1 MRSSIR
7 GATHGAA
14 FLLVASSKTVYN
26 VGAACLTVDA
36 MVMAMY
42 CLIEYNNK
50 QAIPSQGL
58 KDFSISLQAIAA
70 TFSTIVV
77 VLSRYP
83 EIWKN
88 LKISQLQETL
98 DALKEELQDC
108 GRLRKWL
115 LVGIGVFGLLACIAR
130 GISAYLGTEVILGDR
145 LSFEKTG
152 VAIFAWLIAITV
164 VISSMCFY
172 LVSMLTAAARYLK
185 QPAFKLSA
193 GVVVGFI
200 GVIFTSVAMRFFI
213 KEFLDR
219 RDASSAGQ
227 ITGQIVFSVAE
238 LIMGLFTTTYSFKSG
253 WKKKAKQK
261 MRSSGLFTFF
271 VVGDAVSTW
280 LGYSTITLYSILID
294 IFLLQSS
301 ASKDSTSV
309 CVSDSDSESLAL
321 SWTFL
326 TVSWMV
332 AIPATLA
339 YFNYLIKYAKKGYDG
354 FVEAL
359 KLPSACFKDGLFAK
373 KEEKDPLISDS
384 KTVSLGSIQYHR
396 V

>member
-7 GATHGAA
+7 GVAHGAA

-42 CLIEYNNK
+42 CLIEHNNK

-77 VLSRYP
+77 MLSRYP
-83 EIWKN
+83 KIWKN
-88 LKISQLQETL
+88 LKPSQLKEKL
-98 DALKEELQDC
+98 SALQEELQDC

-152 VAIFAWLIAITV
+152 VAIFAWLVAITV
-164 VISSMCFY
+164 VVSSMCFY

-185 QPAFKLSA
+185 QPTFKLSA
-193 GVVVGFI
+193 GIVVGFI

-219 RDASSAGQ
+219 PQQR
-227 ITGQIVFSVAE
+227 
-238 LIMGLFTTTYSFKSG
+238 K
-253 WKKKAKQK
+253 
-261 MRSSGLFTFF
+261 
-271 VVGDAVSTW
+271 
-280 LGYSTITLYSILID
+280 
-294 IFLLQSS
+294 
-301 ASKDSTSV
+301 
-309 CVSDSDSESLAL
+309 
-321 SWTFL
+321 
-326 TVSWMV
+326 
-332 AIPATLA
+332 
-339 YFNYLIKYAKKGYDG
+339 
-354 FVEAL
+354 
-359 KLPSACFKDGLFAK
+359 
-373 KEEKDPLISDS
+373 
-384 KTVSLGSIQYHR
+384 
-396 V
+396 